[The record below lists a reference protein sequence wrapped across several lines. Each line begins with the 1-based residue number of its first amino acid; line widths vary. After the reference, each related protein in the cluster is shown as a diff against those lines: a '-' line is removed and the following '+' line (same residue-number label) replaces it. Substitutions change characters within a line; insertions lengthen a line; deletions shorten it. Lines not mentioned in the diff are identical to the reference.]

1 MVQTFLSVQ
10 DYECTCDK
18 FNIYKLYKIKAQESP
33 LHCYSLRERVG
44 LDGRVISGSD
54 LKPLQYVF
62 KDLVLKVIV
71 ST

>member
-10 DYECTCDK
+10 DYKCTCDII
-18 FNIYKLYKIKAQESP
+18 NIYKLHKVKAKESSS
-33 LHCYSLRERVG
+33 HCYNFREQVG

-62 KDLVLKVIV
+62 KDLVNVFRSL
-71 ST
+71 

>member
-10 DYECTCDK
+10 DYNCTCDII
-18 FNIYKLYKIKAQESP
+18 NIYKLYKVKAQESSS
-33 LHCYSLRERVG
+33 HCYSLRQGVG

-62 KDLVLKVIV
+62 KDLVNV
-71 ST
+71 